1 MTLCHD
7 VRCSRRAICG
17 MRLRRSCWTR
27 PQLLLGVRPHPHFS
41 LVHAR
46 ALFRSIIPGLAICI
60 SCGTARESRV
70 VAQADSTTG
79 GPTSARIRD
88 EPAVAVERFYRLHFA
103 AGQGFSLATL
113 RTRQAW
119 FTPRLYD
126 LLLADM
132 GHPEE
137 GIGYV
142 ESDPFVDGQEE
153 AARFDVGPSRQA
165 HDTAV
170 VDVVVTYP
178 QDVGNGHEMRQ
189 VSVALLPSHAGWQIA
204 DLVYSHRSL
213 ASGLAGTTRH

>member
-1 MTLCHD
+1 M
-7 VRCSRRAICG
+7 
-17 MRLRRSCWTR
+17 
-27 PQLLLGVRPHPHFS
+27 
-41 LVHAR
+41 HAR
-46 ALFRSIIPGLAICI
+46 ALFRSLIPGLAICI

-70 VAQADSTTG
+70 VPQVDSTTG
-79 GPTSARIRD
+79 GPARTQVSD
-88 EPAVAVERFYRLHFA
+88 EPTVAVERFYRQHFA

-142 ESDPFVDGQEE
+142 EADPFVDGQEQ

-170 VDVVVTYP
+170 VEVVVTYP

-189 VSVALLPSHAGWQIA
+189 VSVALLPSRAGWQIA
-204 DLVYSHRSL
+204 DLVYTHGSL
-213 ASGLAGTTRH
+213 ASGLAGATKH